1 MADEELSDNDRKL
14 IAFTRQF
21 KCCSGVFIAS
31 AVTGMSWVLTNH
43 DSSVYRRAINETI
56 YKNASTWVAF
66 GATLAACYCTHFIGR
81 RKTIIGMQLLYVGPL
96 LVHAASSDPVINYA
110 GALTTKFGSDML
122 VGLLTLYTAEVSQA
136 WTRAFFIGIYQL
148 AFYTGV
154 TVARFLPH
162 STQMTI
168 FLSIMLDAAA
178 LGLSASAPETPHYLV
193 MTDQPDEAEELMQAL
208 WFDAGDEE
216 ATALLDKA
224 ELYAD
229 EYREGV
235 FPIVMSSQ
243 FAVPLAI
250 CFFLSM
256 ANYHICDLFFKPTRY
271 AADAYGYPYMD
282 LLFTVVFP
290 GIPLKRLMTDLFH
303 IAGCF
308 IYLFLC
314 FLIKRRTLFLFSVFT
329 SLAYGFMALLAPL
342 GPKVLILVYS
352 CTMWE
357 RMGLR
362 QLGYT
367 LPAEIF
373 PAVTRDIGVFVSYLI
388 HYMVYNQKVY
398 MTIQKP
404 YGTKE
409 IISIIVLVC
418 FPIGVILTYLFMPE
432 TKDLPLTETEELGQ
446 HFIFQPLLDLNE
458 EADEENIIV
467 ND

>member
-1 MADEELSDNDRKL
+1 
-14 IAFTRQF
+14 
-21 KCCSGVFIAS
+21 
-31 AVTGMSWVLTNH
+31 
-43 DSSVYRRAINETI
+43 
-56 YKNASTWVAF
+56 
-66 GATLAACYCTHFIGR
+66 
-81 RKTIIGMQLLYVGPL
+81 MQLLYVGPL
-96 LVHAASSDPVINYA
+96 LVHAASSDPVITYA
-110 GALTTKFGSDML
+110 GALTTKFGRDML

-154 TVARFLPH
+154 TVARFLPD

-229 EYREGV
+229 EYSEGV
-235 FPIVMSSQ
+235 FPIVMSSR

-290 GIPLKRLMTDLFH
+290 GIPLKKLMTDMFH

-314 FLIKRRTLFLFSVFT
+314 FLIKRRTLFLFSVFA

-367 LPAEIF
+367 LPAEVRTLVRNF
-373 PAVTRDIGVFVSYLI
+373 GNFWRHTGQPVGYPYLMERFCQCFLLPLFSDLSGRYTGHRGLRKLLHSLHGLRPKNLYDDSKTVRYKRNYQYHCTRVLPDRGDSYLLI
-388 HYMVYNQKVY
+388 YARNKRLAPH
-398 MTIQKP
+398 
-404 YGTKE
+404 
-409 IISIIVLVC
+409 
-418 FPIGVILTYLFMPE
+418 
-432 TKDLPLTETEELGQ
+432 
-446 HFIFQPLLDLNE
+446 
-458 EADEENIIV
+458 
-467 ND
+467 